1 MVGKGALRGIARQR
15 FRKAELAPGMVG
27 RRKGCR
33 AGLTMGPQR
42 GRGAGE
48 GLACPLLWPGEGVWP
63 LEPCVACP
71 CAGG

>member
-1 MVGKGALRGIARQR
+1 MVGKVALRGIARQR

-42 GRGAGE
+42 GRGASR
-48 GLACPLLWPGEGVWP
+48 WMPGARRR
-63 LEPCVACP
+63 CVTTSHPGPASDS
-71 CAGG
+71 